1 MKDLSATFIDRG
13 QTSMK
18 KENEKVIELDSECV
32 EKGSQQKSMKKTNE
46 ITSRQMGKGDKKCEE
61 RIEKK
66 KKERQFSKETTI
78 FEADIPLRRNISP
91 ACIQSKK

>member
-1 MKDLSATFIDRG
+1 
-13 QTSMK
+13 
-18 KENEKVIELDSECV
+18 
-32 EKGSQQKSMKKTNE
+32 
-46 ITSRQMGKGDKKCEE
+46 MGMGDKNCEE

-66 KKERQFSKETTI
+66 KKERQFSKEMTI